1 LIVTW
6 LQYVMSP
13 EQSDKHKSRTQRIIF
28 AIYSLNNMTKKL
40 RISLL
45 LVTSLVGAVTVS
57 QGAEV
62 LTKARTTLQR
72 WVETRQIIA
81 QEKTTWLAEEKT
93 LTESIEFLKTE
104 IEALKEEI
112 GVAQEDIGTQD
123 DTQKELKVDITA
135 NEEALKVIEQAVP
148 VFEQKLLDLATIF
161 PATFVEK
168 VSTQLRRIPDP
179 KSDRSITIPVEERV
193 QNIISILKNIE
204 YFNKVVTLSSE
215 LRESNGETSEV
226 KTIYIGFG
234 QAYFVD
240 ENMTT
245 AGYGYPV
252 IGKGWEWVEMP
263 EIADAVH
270 QAVLVADNRLPAVFV
285 NVPVAIQ
292 QSN

>member
-1 LIVTW
+1 
-6 LQYVMSP
+6 
-13 EQSDKHKSRTQRIIF
+13 
-28 AIYSLNNMTKKL
+28 MTKKQRFPL
-40 RISLL
+40 LVVISLL
-45 LVTSLVGAVTVS
+45 SGITFS

-62 LTKARTTLQR
+62 LTKARSTLQN

-93 LTESIEFLKTE
+93 LTESIDFLKTE

-112 GVAQEDIGTQD
+112 GVAVEDIGTQD
-123 DTQKELKVDITA
+123 NTQKELRSEISA
-135 NEEALKVIEQAVP
+135 NEEAMKVIEAAIP
-148 VFEQKLLDLATIF
+148 VFEQNLLDLATIF
-161 PATFVEK
+161 PATFIEK

-179 KSDRSITIPVEERV
+179 SSEREITIPVEERV
-193 QNIISILKNIE
+193 QNVISILKNIE
-204 YFNKVVTLSSE
+204 YFNKVVTLTSE

-240 ENMTT
+240 ENKTT
-245 AGYGYPV
+245 AGYGYPI

-263 EIADAVH
+263 EIAEAVH

-292 QSN
+292 QGN